1 MSEAVYRWPRTA
13 LLADFLRSGIGF
25 VLTLLFLLLVPFRS
39 FAFFAFSPIVV
50 IFGLYVAQTG
60 LRARSVMTLLPE
72 GLAVDGIFGQRIIR
86 WDALDLFSLRYYTL
100 RRDKQAGWMDL
111 KLGSAGYSITLDDR
125 LGGFHSILERAWQ
138 AARERDIGIS
148 SSTYAN
154 LTAAG
159 LLSKSTA

>member
-1 MSEAVYRWPRTA
+1 MSEAVFRWPRTA
-13 LLADFLRSGIGF
+13 LLGDFFRSGIGF
-25 VLTLLFLLLVPFRS
+25 VLTLSFLLLVPFRS
-39 FAFFAFSPIVV
+39 LAFFAFSPIVV
-50 IFGLYVAQTG
+50 IFGLYVAQTA

-72 GLAVDGIFGQRIIR
+72 GLAVEGIFGRRIIR
-86 WDALDLFSLRYYTL
+86 WAALDVFALRYYTL

-159 LLSKSTA
+159 LLSKSPA